1 MDRSLIVGDAGGSKA
16 ENSLYPS
23 AATVFEAPP
32 WSSGESYPS
41 RDLSYLPTYDAG
53 EKRPLNRSSSYLS
66 FKSILWKCSEAIDQ
80 IPYDPEGQVMLLR
93 LLLNLL
99 VRSLE
104 KKRERKRWLCK
115 DLISH

>member
-1 MDRSLIVGDAGGSKA
+1 MDRSLIVGDAGAKA

-32 WSSGESYPS
+32 RSSGESYPS

-66 FKSILWKCSEAIDQ
+66 SNPFCGNAVRRSTKYPA
-80 IPYDPEGQVMLLR
+80 YDPEGQVMLLR

-104 KKRERKRWLCK
+104 KEGKK
-115 DLISH
+115 